1 MKPVFYG
8 VCIAVLFL
16 GLFFYLARTFKPTH

>member
-16 GLFFYLARTFKPTH
+16 GLFLYPVQTLKPTY

>member
-8 VCIAVLFL
+8 VCIASLFL
-16 GLFFYLARTFKPTH
+16 GLFFYYVQTFKPTY